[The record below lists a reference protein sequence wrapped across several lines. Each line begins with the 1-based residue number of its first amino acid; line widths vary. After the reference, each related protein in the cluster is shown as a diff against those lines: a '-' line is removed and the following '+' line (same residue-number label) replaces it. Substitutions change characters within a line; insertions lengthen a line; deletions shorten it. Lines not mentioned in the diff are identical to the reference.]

1 VSNYVETD
9 SEIDSDTVVCIVEA
23 IKAINEIQA
32 DVKGAIVNVFVKS
45 GETIESGQSLF
56 RVKKIRVEMFG
67 KVLLANEREI
77 AMRVI
82 RACKELGIRTMAVY
96 SEADEQSLHVQ
107 FADEAI
113 CIGPAEGKQS
123 YLRAD
128 MIFSAAEVGN
138 VDAIHPG
145 YGFLSENS
153 TFAEQ
158 CRDCNITFIGPSPE
172 TIASV
177 GDKSIA
183 RGIAKR
189 AKVPVVPGS
198 EGVIDSEV
206 EAKHIADGIG
216 YPVIIKASSG
226 GGGKGMRLVNN
237 SVSFS
242 KEYRVA
248 RTEAEKS
255 FGNSS
260 VYVEKYIEE
269 PRHIEIQI
277 LADRHGKVIH
287 LFERDCSIQRRYQK
301 LIEEAPSPFLTSH
314 LRNEMGRA
322 AIRIAEKCGYSN
334 AGTVEFI
341 VDRHGN
347 FYFIEMNAR
356 VQVEHGVTEEMT
368 DIDIVKWQILIA
380 AGEKL
385 TIDQKDVRILRHV
398 IECRINAEDPLRNFA
413 PCPGEITFC
422 YHPGGYGVRIDSHVY
437 GGYRIP
443 QYYDSL
449 IAKIITSGHSRDIA
463 IDHMRRALD
472 EYIIRGI
479 STTIP
484 FARTVMMDQ
493 GFREGKFSTKFVEEF
508 LAQTPAE
515 TFTLAKF

>member
-1 VSNYVETD
+1 
-9 SEIDSDTVVCIVEA
+9 
-23 IKAINEIQA
+23 
-32 DVKGAIVNVFVKS
+32 
-45 GETIESGQSLF
+45 
-56 RVKKIRVEMFG
+56 MFE
-67 KVLLANEREI
+67 KVLVANRGEI
-77 AMRVI
+77 ALRVI

-96 SEADEQSLHVQ
+96 SEVDEQSLHVQ

-158 CRDCNITFIGPSPE
+158 CRDCGITFIGPSPE
-172 TIASV
+172 TITNV

-183 RGIAKR
+183 KKMAKR

-198 EGVIDSEV
+198 DGVIDSEV
-206 EAKHIADGIG
+206 DAKHIADGMG
-216 YPVIIKASSG
+216 YPIIIKAACG

-242 KEYRVA
+242 KEYRMA
-248 RTEAEKS
+248 RMEAEKS

-277 LADRHGKVIH
+277 LADKHGKVIH

-301 LIEEAPSPFLTSH
+301 LIEEAPSPFLTPR

-322 AIRIAEKCGYSN
+322 AVRIAEKCGYSN

-341 VDRHGN
+341 VDKYGN
-347 FYFIEMNAR
+347 FYFIEVNAR

-385 TIDQKDVRILRHV
+385 TIDQKDVRIHRHA
-398 IECRINAEDPLRNFA
+398 IECRINAEDPMHNFT
-413 PCPGEITFC
+413 PCPGEISFC
-422 YHPGGYGVRIDSHVY
+422 YHPGGYGIRIDSHVY
-437 GGYRIP
+437 GGYRVP

-449 IAKIITSGHSRDIA
+449 ISKVIASGRTRDIA
-463 IDHMRRALD
+463 INRMHRALG

-484 FARTVMMDQ
+484 FTRTVMTDQ
-493 GFREGKFSTKFVEEF
+493 SFKEGRFSTKFVEEF
-508 LAQTPAE
+508 LIRTPVEAFVS
-515 TFTLAKF
+515 TKF

>member
-1 VSNYVETD
+1 
-9 SEIDSDTVVCIVEA
+9 
-23 IKAINEIQA
+23 
-32 DVKGAIVNVFVKS
+32 
-45 GETIESGQSLF
+45 
-56 RVKKIRVEMFG
+56 MFE
-67 KVLLANEREI
+67 KVLIANRGEI
-77 AMRVI
+77 AVRVI
-82 RACKELGIRTMAVY
+82 RACKELGIRTMALY
-96 SEADEQSLHVQ
+96 SEIDEQSLHVQ

-113 CIGPAEGKQS
+113 CIGPAEGNQS

-128 MIFSAAEVGN
+128 RIFSAAEVGN

-145 YGFLSENS
+145 YGFLAENS

-172 TIASV
+172 TIASM

-183 RGIAKR
+183 RGMAKQ

-198 EGVIDSEV
+198 DGVIESEA
-206 EAKHIADGIG
+206 EAKRVADGIG
-216 YPVIIKASSG
+216 YPVIIKAAAG

-248 RTEAEKS
+248 RAEAEKS

-277 LADRHGKVIH
+277 LADKHGKVIH

-301 LIEEAPSPFLTSH
+301 LIEEAPSPFLTPR
-314 LRNEMGRA
+314 LRNEMGRTA
-322 AIRIAEKCGYSN
+322 VRIAEKCGYVN

-341 VDRHGN
+341 VDKHGK

-356 VQVEHGVTEEMT
+356 IQVEHGVTEEMT
-368 DIDIVKWQILIA
+368 DIDIVKWQMLIA

-385 TIDQKDVRILRHV
+385 TIDQKDVKICKHA
-398 IECRINAEDPLRNFA
+398 IECRINAENPLRNFS
-413 PCPGEITFC
+413 PCPGEISFC

-437 GGYRIP
+437 SGYRVS
-443 QYYDSL
+443 QHYDSL
-449 IAKIITSGHSRDIA
+449 IGKVIASGHTRDIA
-463 IDHMRRALD
+463 INRMYRALS
-472 EYIIRGI
+472 EYIIRGVA
-479 STTIP
+479 TTIP
-484 FARTVMMDQ
+484 FSRAVMLDQ
-493 GFREGKFSTKFVEEF
+493 GFREGKFSTKFMEEF
-508 LAQTPAE
+508 LARTPVE
-515 TFTLAKF
+515 TFILPKL

>member
-1 VSNYVETD
+1 
-9 SEIDSDTVVCIVEA
+9 
-23 IKAINEIQA
+23 
-32 DVKGAIVNVFVKS
+32 
-45 GETIESGQSLF
+45 
-56 RVKKIRVEMFG
+56 MFE
-67 KVLLANEREI
+67 KVLVANRGEI
-77 AMRVI
+77 ALRVI
-82 RACKELGIRTMAVY
+82 RACKELGVRTMAVY

-158 CRDCNITFIGPSPE
+158 CRDCGITFIGPSPE
-172 TIASV
+172 TIAST
-177 GDKSIA
+177 GDKSVARVIA
-183 RGIAKR
+183 RR

-198 EGVIDSEV
+198 DGVIDSEI
-206 EAKHIADGIG
+206 EAKRIADGMG
-216 YPVIIKASSG
+216 YPIIIKAACG
-226 GGGKGMRLVNN
+226 GGGKGMRFVNN

-277 LADRHGKVIH
+277 LADKHGKVIH

-301 LIEEAPSPFLTSH
+301 LIEEAPSPFLTPR

-322 AIRIAEKCGYSN
+322 AVRIAEKCDYSN

-341 VDRHGN
+341 VDKYGN

-368 DIDIVKWQILIA
+368 DIDIVKWQMLIA

-385 TIDQKDVRILRHV
+385 TIDQKDVKIQRHA
-398 IECRINAEDPLRNFA
+398 IECRINAEDPLHNFA
-413 PCPGEITFC
+413 PCPGEISFC
-422 YHPGGYGVRIDSHVY
+422 YHPGGYGIRIDSHVY
-437 GGYRIP
+437 GGYRVP

-449 IAKIITSGHSRDIA
+449 ISKVIASGHTRDIA
-463 IDHMRRALD
+463 ISRMHRALG

-479 STTIP
+479 ATTIP
-484 FARTVMMDQ
+484 FSRAAMADQ
-493 GFREGKFSTKFVEEF
+493 SFREGKFSTKFVEEF
-508 LAQTPAE
+508 LVRTPVEA
-515 TFTLAKF
+515 FRLANF

>member
-1 VSNYVETD
+1 
-9 SEIDSDTVVCIVEA
+9 
-23 IKAINEIQA
+23 
-32 DVKGAIVNVFVKS
+32 
-45 GETIESGQSLF
+45 
-56 RVKKIRVEMFG
+56 MFE
-67 KVLLANEREI
+67 KVLIANRGEI
-77 AMRVI
+77 AVRII
-82 RACKELGIRTMAVY
+82 RACKELGIHTMAVY

-113 CIGPAEGKQS
+113 CIGPAEGSKS

-128 MIFSAAEVGN
+128 RIFSAAEVGN

-158 CRDCNITFIGPSPE
+158 CRDCGITFIGPSPE
-172 TIASV
+172 TIANV
-177 GDKSIA
+177 GDKSVA
-183 RGIAKR
+183 KEIAKQ

-198 EGVIDSEV
+198 DGIVDNEA
-206 EAKHIADGIG
+206 EAKQIADSIG
-216 YPVIIKASSG
+216 YPVIIKAASG

-242 KEYRVA
+242 KEYRLA

-277 LADRHGKVIH
+277 LADNHGKIIH

-301 LIEEAPSPFLTSH
+301 LIEEAPSPFLTPR

-322 AIRIAEKCGYSN
+322 AVHIAEKCGYSN
-334 AGTVEFI
+334 AGTVEFV
-341 VDRHGN
+341 VDKHGN

-356 VQVEHGVTEEMT
+356 IQVEHGVTEEMT
-368 DIDIVKWQILIA
+368 DIDIVKWQMLIA

-385 TIDQKDVRILRHV
+385 TIDQEDVKIHKHA
-398 IECRINAEDPLRNFA
+398 IECRINAEDPVHNFS
-413 PCPGEITFC
+413 PCPGEISFC
-422 YHPGGYGVRIDSHVY
+422 YHPGGYGLRVDSHIY
-437 GGYRIP
+437 GGYHVP

-449 IAKIITSGHSRDIA
+449 ISKVIASGHTRDIA
-463 IDHMRRALD
+463 IDRMYRALG

-479 STTIP
+479 FTTIP
-484 FARTVMMDQ
+484 FSRAVMLDQ
-493 GFREGKFSTKFVEEF
+493 GFREGKVSTKFIDEF
-508 LAQTPAE
+508 FARTPVE
-515 TFTLAKF
+515 TFVVPKL